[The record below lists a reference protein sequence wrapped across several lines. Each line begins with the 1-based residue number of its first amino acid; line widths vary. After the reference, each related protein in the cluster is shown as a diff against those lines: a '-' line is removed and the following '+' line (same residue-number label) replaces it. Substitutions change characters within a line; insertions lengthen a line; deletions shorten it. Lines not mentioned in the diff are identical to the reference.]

1 MEMGID
7 PALVPNPFGLFLN
20 SSLGLGV
27 DVGLDG
33 DNLSWAKKRCHEQKK
48 QETDGG
54 LPRVTA

>member
-1 MEMGID
+1 MGID

-54 LPRVTA
+54 LPWTTA